1 MTFRESVRAR
11 AAGARARIVLPE
23 GDDPR
28 VQSAAATL
36 DALGIA
42 DPILLGAGHIDP
54 AQDARLPEVANWL
67 RHRRPA
73 SVRDG
78 IHALDLAA
86 DPLRFGA
93 ALVGLGLADGCVAG
107 AVAPT
112 ADVLRAALW
121 AIGLAEGITAVTSAM
136 YLGLPDGR
144 VLTYTDIAVI
154 PVPTPE
160 QMAAAAMAAAEDRR
174 ALVGD
179 DPVVA
184 FLSYSTL
191 GSAAGPEVDRVR
203 AAVEAF
209 RALAPDIPA
218 DGELQADAA
227 LDASIA
233 ARKCPGSPVGG
244 RANVLVFPSLEAGNI
259 AYKLTERLAGASA
272 AGPLLQGLAR
282 PMSDLSRGATPD
294 DIVDVAAM
302 VVLQATLRV
311 HSTQGAGTDGVQ
323 RNA

>member
-1 MTFRESVRAR
+1 MSFRESLRAR
-11 AAGARARIVLPE
+11 AAGAGATLVFPE
-23 GDDPR
+23 GEDPR
-28 VQSAAATL
+28 VQAAAATL
-36 DALGIA
+36 AALGIA
-42 DPILLGAGHIDP
+42 DSILLGAGQIDP
-54 AQDARLPEVANWL
+54 AQDERLPEVANWL

-78 IHALDLAA
+78 VHALDLAA

-93 ALVGLGLADGCVAG
+93 GLVGLGLADGCIAG
-107 AVAPT
+107 SLAPT

-121 AIGLAEGITAVTSAM
+121 AIGLADGITAVTSAM
-136 YLGLPDGR
+136 YLGLPDNR

-160 QMAAAAMAAAEDRR
+160 QMAAAAVAAAADRR

-179 DPVVA
+179 EPVVA

-191 GSAAGPEVDRVR
+191 GSAAGPEIDRVR
-203 AAVEAF
+203 AALELF
-209 RALAPDIPA
+209 RAIAPDVPA

-227 LDASIA
+227 LDASVA
-233 ARKCPGSPVGG
+233 ARKCPASPVGG
-244 RANVLVFPSLEAGNI
+244 RANILVFPSLEAGNI

-302 VVLQATLRV
+302 VVLQATLRM
-311 HSTQGAGTDGVQ
+311 HSTQGAGTDGVH
-323 RNA
+323 